1 MDFLE
6 QLSAKVQKNYG
17 LLLLLFN
24 CFSKSGR
31 KFDLGKKVVQKLCI
45 VVVFK

>member
-17 LLLLLFN
+17 LLLFN